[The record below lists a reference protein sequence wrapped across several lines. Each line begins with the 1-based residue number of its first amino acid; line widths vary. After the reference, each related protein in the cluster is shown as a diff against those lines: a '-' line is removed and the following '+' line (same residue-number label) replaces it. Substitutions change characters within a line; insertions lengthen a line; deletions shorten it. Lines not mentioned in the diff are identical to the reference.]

1 MLTLFSSSSL
11 AFDFT
16 PSDSGSEAPSSD
28 DGRMLTL
35 GGHSRSASMHT
46 TGSMSRPRTYF
57 THAGKVTID
66 PDDLAPSKGKQS
78 ATAAAA
84 AAAAAAPPPP
94 PPVPAVPTA
103 ESLDE
108 KKKGNR
114 KSFLSRRKSKTAA
127 AA

>member
-1 MLTLFSSSSL
+1 MLTLFFSL

-84 AAAAAAPPPP
+84 AAAATPPP

-108 KKKGNR
+108 KKKSSR

>member
-1 MLTLFSSSSL
+1 MLTLFSSL

-28 DGRMLTL
+28 DGRMLTM

-46 TGSMSRPRTYF
+46 TGSMSKPRTYF

-84 AAAAAAPPPP
+84 AATPP

>member
-1 MLTLFSSSSL
+1 MLTLFFSSSL

-28 DGRMLTL
+28 DGRMLTM

-46 TGSMSRPRTYF
+46 TGSMSKPRTYF

-84 AAAAAAPPPP
+84 AATPP

>member
-1 MLTLFSSSSL
+1 MLTLFFSSSL

-28 DGRMLTL
+28 DGRMLTM

-84 AAAAAAPPPP
+84 AATPPP

>member
-1 MLTLFSSSSL
+1 MLT
-11 AFDFT
+11 
-16 PSDSGSEAPSSD
+16 
-28 DGRMLTL
+28 M

-46 TGSMSRPRTYF
+46 TGSMSKPRTYF

-78 ATAAAA
+78 GTAAAA
-84 AAAAAAPPPP
+84 AATPPP